1 MLCDPKL
8 FFKAA
13 VNTGSLPF
21 SVPHNVQY
29 CTCVIYESL
38 RLPSLYLYLSFHSF
52 LNLLLCFPSQLQPE
66 RKHWRTTAFFFP
78 VDILQHKTRP
88 LFD

>member
-38 RLPSLYLYLSFHSF
+38 RLPSL
-52 LNLLLCFPSQLQPE
+52 
-66 RKHWRTTAFFFP
+66 
-78 VDILQHKTRP
+78 
-88 LFD
+88 